1 MTGSDTDWA
10 WAAGFFDGE
19 GHISC
24 RDRTGNGHLEKYR
37 SPRTLT
43 MAISQHHREVLDRF
57 SSIARC
63 GQVYTLTKTR
73 PARSALTGQYL
84 SYSWRTGRRLPILWV
99 IEGMWPYLGSVKRF
113 QAASA
118 IVLHTSL
125 DPRREQVTP
134 PYLLGYYNDRAGDTL
149 EKE

>member
-1 MTGSDTDWA
+1 MSHSWA

-24 RDRTGNGHLEKYR
+24 RDRTGRGHLEKYR

-57 SSIARC
+57 AKIA
-63 GQVYTLTKTR
+63 GGGKVYTITKTR
-73 PARSALTGQYL
+73 PARSNLTGTYL
-84 SYSWRTGRRLPILWV
+84 SYSWRTGRRETVLYVL
-99 IEGMWPYLGSVKRF
+99 EHMWPWLGSVKRL
-113 QAASA
+113 QAAEA

-125 DPRREQVTP
+125 DPQQLQVVP
-134 PYLLGYYNDRAGDTL
+134 SYLQSYYNDKAGEL
-149 EKE
+149 PEKE